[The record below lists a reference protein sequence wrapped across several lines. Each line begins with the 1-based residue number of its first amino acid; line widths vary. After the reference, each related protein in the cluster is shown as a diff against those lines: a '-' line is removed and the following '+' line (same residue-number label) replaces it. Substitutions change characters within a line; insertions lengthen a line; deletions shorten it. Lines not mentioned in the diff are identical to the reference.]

1 VNRTLRI
8 VSFVAV
14 LAVAAG
20 LPAAAPSGAADPKSP
35 GATDAST
42 TEALAALAEVEALF
56 AAPGTARRAAGH
68 QADTDATIAL
78 RDLSL
83 VIDDLPAD
91 RRDQARAFYKRPT
104 QLGGDGTLAYGVAE
118 EAPVCGPVVCVHYV
132 ASTADAPDL
141 TDNNVNGVPDYVDRA
156 SAILDRVHN
165 VYVQAG
171 YKRPRGDGSIGGGTN
186 KVDIYL
192 GDIDAGGLYGYCTTD
207 ENRNGAPYDRWAYC
221 VLDDDYANIPMNTP
235 IENLQ
240 VTAAHEYFHAVQY
253 AYDYLEDGWYLEGTA
268 AWVEDEMY
276 DAVNDNRQYLRRS
289 PLTNPRRPMDQFASD
304 GWHYG
309 TWIWF
314 TYLSQRFPASRAGL
328 PTIIRDTL
336 RRADGTRGARN
347 DYHSWQAI
355 SAVLRARGSSS
366 QAEFATFSA
375 NNRRSR
381 TTYREGAALRY
392 PVAPLWASA
401 TITRTRNAVTG
412 SVVLDHLSSATAR
425 LVPGRLTASN
435 WKLRIGLDL
444 TPTSRGSRAVIMV
457 TAKNGR
463 VRRIGVTLN
472 GQGNATRTVAFSS
485 GSVRAVE
492 VTLVNAGGR
501 FRCWE
506 GTRFSC
512 QGVPLDENQR
522 QKLTAVAFR

>member
-1 VNRTLRI
+1 MDRTPRLL
-8 VSFVAV
+8 SFVAV

-20 LPAAAPSGAADPKSP
+20 VLAAAPSGAADPKSP
-35 GATDAST
+35 GATDAGS
-42 TEALAALAEVEALF
+42 TEALAALAKVEALF
-56 AAPGTARRAAGH
+56 AAPGTARRAAGDGE
-68 QADTDATIAL
+68 ADATIAL

-91 RRDQARAFYKRPT
+91 KRADARAFYYRPT
-104 QLGGDGTLAYGVAE
+104 EAGGDGTLDYTVP
-118 EAPVCGPVVCVHYV
+118 EATPVCGPVVCVHYV
-132 ASTADAPDL
+132 TTSNDAPSL
-141 TDNNVNGVPDYVDRA
+141 VDNNTNGRPDWIDSA
-156 SAILDRVHN
+156 SAILNRVHN
-165 VYVQAG
+165 VYIQAG

-186 KVDIYL
+186 KVDVYI
-192 GDIDAGGLYGYCTTD
+192 GNIDAGGLYGYCTTD
-207 ENRNGAPYDRWAYC
+207 EDRDGAPYNRWAYC
-221 VLDDDYANIPMNTP
+221 VLDDDYANIPTNTA

-289 PLTNPRRPMDQFASD
+289 PLTNARRPMDQFASD

-314 TYLSQRFPASRAGL
+314 RHLAERFPASRAGL

-336 RRADGTRGARN
+336 RRADGTRGASN
-347 DYHSWQAI
+347 DYYSWQAI
-355 SAVLRARGSSS
+355 SAVLRARRSSA

-375 NNRRSR
+375 NNRRAR
-381 TTYREGAALRY
+381 ATYDEGNALNY
-392 PVAPLWASA
+392 PSAPLWASA
-401 TITRTRNAVTG
+401 AISPSRNAVTG
-412 SVVLDHLSSATAR
+412 AVVLDHLSSATAR
-425 LVPGRLTASN
+425 LVPRNTTAAN
-435 WKLRIGLDL
+435 WKLRIRLDL
-444 TPTSRGSRAVIMV
+444 TPTARGSRAVIMV
-457 TAKNGR
+457 TARTGR

-472 GQGNATRTVAFSS
+472 GQGNATRVVAFSTQ
-485 GSVRAVE
+485 SVRAVE